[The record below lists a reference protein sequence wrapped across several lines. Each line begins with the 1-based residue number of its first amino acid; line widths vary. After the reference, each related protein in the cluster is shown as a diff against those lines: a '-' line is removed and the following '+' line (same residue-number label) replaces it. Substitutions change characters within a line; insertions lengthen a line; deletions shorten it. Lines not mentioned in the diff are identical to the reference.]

1 MIITTLNLE
10 KREEI
15 ELLEAEFQSQISKLE
30 NQEKEMIENMNF
42 SKIQLQDMQKV
53 LQNEI
58 FKREELEDE
67 LLRRGSGYEEEVS
80 MRLQFESRLNQM
92 YAKMR
97 DLQTKIELMQESLNE
112 MQEDVNTRT
121 ESLQKERTKNVQLT
135 KIRTEVEQEMKK
147 TEEKYKQTENINT
160 NLEKRVTE
168 CYEQIEALSVNL
180 SNLNSEH
187 NEALNL
193 LAQKKIEGDDL
204 KFALELAKG
213 KISKIEAVILENEAE
228 KRINLKRIRDLE
240 ISYSEESENN
250 KHYQQEFVRI
260 KESDKVNGSE
270 LVKYKARSE
279 EQEKVILELE
289 KERNSLIIRLESSI
303 RDAEEYRASLKD
315 IQQKLEEMNKGRR
328 IVEETNEFLKNRL
341 EERTKEVKD
350 LRIQSASLKDDQDR
364 AKAKEIE
371 LEIEINELRI
381 KLQSV
386 QKQFETTKVTLQEK
400 VDNLYEILES
410 EKKIRENWIYR
421 YEEEQKVH
429 SHSTKELLASN
440 DQLNEAKI
448 KISNLTAL
456 LEESNFQKNKMTESH
471 KQDIEEILLLRFQNE
486 DYLRKNRTLQ
496 QLLDNID
503 NEYSLREQETKK
515 EFELI
520 KENLQQQNN
529 CAIMKIEDI
538 WVQARKN
545 FETVIEI
552 KSENDKIV
560 RKMQGVEK

>member
-180 SNLNSEH
+180 SNLNTEH

>member
-193 LAQKKIEGDDL
+193 LAQKKIEADDL

-260 KESDKVNGSE
+260 
-270 LVKYKARSE
+270 
-279 EQEKVILELE
+279 
-289 KERNSLIIRLESSI
+289 
-303 RDAEEYRASLKD
+303 
-315 IQQKLEEMNKGRR
+315 
-328 IVEETNEFLKNRL
+328 
-341 EERTKEVKD
+341 
-350 LRIQSASLKDDQDR
+350 
-364 AKAKEIE
+364 
-371 LEIEINELRI
+371 
-381 KLQSV
+381 
-386 QKQFETTKVTLQEK
+386 
-400 VDNLYEILES
+400 
-410 EKKIRENWIYR
+410 
-421 YEEEQKVH
+421 
-429 SHSTKELLASN
+429 
-440 DQLNEAKI
+440 
-448 KISNLTAL
+448 
-456 LEESNFQKNKMTESH
+456 
-471 KQDIEEILLLRFQNE
+471 
-486 DYLRKNRTLQ
+486 
-496 QLLDNID
+496 
-503 NEYSLREQETKK
+503 
-515 EFELI
+515 
-520 KENLQQQNN
+520 
-529 CAIMKIEDI
+529 
-538 WVQARKN
+538 
-545 FETVIEI
+545 
-552 KSENDKIV
+552 
-560 RKMQGVEK
+560 

>member
-193 LAQKKIEGDDL
+193 LAQKKIEADDL

>member
-1 MIITTLNLE
+1 M
-10 KREEI
+10 
-15 ELLEAEFQSQISKLE
+15 
-30 NQEKEMIENMNF
+30 
-42 SKIQLQDMQKV
+42 
-53 LQNEI
+53 
-58 FKREELEDE
+58 
-67 LLRRGSGYEEEVS
+67 
-80 MRLQFESRLNQM
+80 
-92 YAKMR
+92 
-97 DLQTKIELMQESLNE
+97 
-112 MQEDVNTRT
+112 
-121 ESLQKERTKNVQLT
+121 
-135 KIRTEVEQEMKK
+135 
-147 TEEKYKQTENINT
+147 
-160 NLEKRVTE
+160 
-168 CYEQIEALSVNL
+168 
-180 SNLNSEH
+180 
-187 NEALNL
+187 
-193 LAQKKIEGDDL
+193 
-204 KFALELAKG
+204 
-213 KISKIEAVILENEAE
+213 
-228 KRINLKRIRDLE
+228 KRIRDLE

-350 LRIQSASLKDDQDR
+350 LRIQSASLKDVQDR